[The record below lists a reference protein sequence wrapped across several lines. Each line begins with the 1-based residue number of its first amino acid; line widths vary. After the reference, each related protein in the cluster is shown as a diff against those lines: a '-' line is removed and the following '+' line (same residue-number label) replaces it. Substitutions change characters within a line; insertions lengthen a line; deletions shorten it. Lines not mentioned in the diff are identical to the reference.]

1 MIEKRELKTRDAVIM
16 YGGATI
22 FSLLVSIPLV
32 FAEQGFFK
40 IILGYLIPQVAYAAG
55 IFLYLRAGNISFK
68 EAIPLKQGII
78 SPLLFALCIPIT
90 VAVIAQDYLI
100 MVGFSALMEKAGVE
114 LSVTMPVMEN
124 WYTVIITL
132 VIICIFPPIF
142 EEFMF
147 RGVFLSSMKKRGIK
161 YAVILS
167 ALIFALSHFN
177 MAQLVHQF
185 IVGLVLGYMGYKAGN
200 ILYGI
205 LVHMLN
211 NLLAIVLPYW
221 GLYNSLAILTPTNIM
236 VMVALCIVG
245 GGILFLCILLFRKEC
260 NFRNKIIAYEQNS
273 EKDKSVCYNNE
284 TCKLDALASEDE
296 KIEKA
301 VRSVRDNP
309 PRLLDLWILGLC
321 LVLGL
326 ILIFTT
332 FLS

>member
-1 MIEKRELKTRDAVIM
+1 LVEKRELKTRDAVIM
-16 YGGATI
+16 YAGATI
-22 FSLLVSIPLV
+22 FSLLVSIPLA

-55 IFLYLRAGNISFK
+55 IFVYLRAGNISFG
-68 EAIPLKQGII
+68 EAIPLKKGII

-90 VAVIAQDYLI
+90 LAVLAQDYLI
-100 MVGFSALMEKAGVE
+100 VVGFSTLMQKVGVD
-114 LSVTMPVMEN
+114 LSVTMPVMNN
-124 WYTVIITL
+124 WYTVLITL
-132 VIICIFPPIF
+132 IIICIFPPIF

-167 ALIFALSHFN
+167 ALIFALSHLN

-185 IVGLVLGYMGYKAGN
+185 IVGVVLAYMGYKAGN

-205 LVHMLN
+205 IVHMLN

-221 GLYNSLAILTPTNIM
+221 DFYNKLAEFTPTNILIM
-236 VMVALCIVG
+236 VLLCIVG
-245 GGILFLCILLFRKEC
+245 GAILTGCLLVFRKEC

-284 TCKLDALASEDE
+284 TCETKVLLSEDE
-296 KIEKA
+296 KVDRAVNA
-301 VRSVRDNP
+301 VRENP
-309 PRLLDLWILGLC
+309 PKLMDFWILGLC

-326 ILIFTT
+326 VLLFTT
-332 FLS
+332 FLG